1 MTGCQFDG
9 SLDYLMSPIAIR
21 DCATKI
27 ADLTR
32 QGDGVFIL
40 NESRLEIVAEQVV
53 DSIFHKYPTLNIPLH
68 SRWRHFETEGTD
80 SLQRFNNATAEY
92 SDIELART
100 SLDLIVPSVLLD
112 AGAGPNW
119 RFKTNSGKLLSRSE
133 GLAIASLEMF
143 LSGSLSADPSQ
154 PLRTDASALIA
165 LEIND
170 FSERMQS
177 SKNKP
182 LIGLNNRLI
191 LLQKLGKVIQ
201 RESKIFPTGR
211 LGDLADHLITTST
224 SEVNATYILSTILRL
239 LGSMWPQRIVVSGV
253 NLGDAWLYSPP
264 NEKSETVVPFHKL
277 SQWLSYSI
285 AETLLR
291 SGNAVCN
298 IEELTGLA
306 EYRNG
311 GLFIDSHVLEL
322 RQKFTQPSYP
332 IGSRTI
338 IEWRALTV
346 YLLDRIAER
355 VRSMLGQELSL
366 PKILEGGTWHVGR
379 KLAYQRC
386 STGESPLHIDTDATV
401 F

>member
-1 MTGCQFDG
+1 MTGCHLDG

-32 QGDGVFIL
+32 RGDGVFKL

-92 SDIELART
+92 PDTELART

-119 RFKTNSGKLLSRSE
+119 RFKTDSGKLLSRSE

-165 LEIND
+165 LKIDD
-170 FSERMQS
+170 FAEQMQS

-182 LIGLNNRLI
+182 LIGLNNRLL
-191 LLQKLGKVIQ
+191 LLQKLGRVIQ
-201 RESKIFPTGR
+201 RESNIFPTGR

-224 SEVNATYILSTILRL
+224 TEVSATYILSTILKL

-291 SGNAVCN
+291 SGNTVCN

-311 GLFIDSHVLEL
+311 GLFIDSQVLEL
-322 RQKFTQPSYP
+322 KQQFTQPSYS

-338 IEWRALTV
+338 VEWRALTV

-386 STGESPLHIDTDATV
+386 STGESPLHIDTDGTV